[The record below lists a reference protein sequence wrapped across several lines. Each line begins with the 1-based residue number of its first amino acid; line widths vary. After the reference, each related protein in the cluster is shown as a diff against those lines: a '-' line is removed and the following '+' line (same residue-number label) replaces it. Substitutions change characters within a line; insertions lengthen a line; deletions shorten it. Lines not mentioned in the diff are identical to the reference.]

1 MKALAQPTPDT
12 AAFFDS
18 IDRGVF
24 ALPRCTACGVVFMY
38 PRSVCPAC
46 MDRGIELAEASG
58 RGVVESFVVNHRA
71 APGFEDDGRYLLALI
86 RLEEG
91 PIIMANVLTDDPG
104 AVSVDAPVAVTFEP
118 RGDRQ
123 VVQFVLTERMP

>member
-1 MKALAQPTPDT
+1 MKAIAQPTPDT

-18 IDRGVF
+18 IDGGTF
-24 ALPRCTACGVVFMY
+24 ALPRCAACEAVFLY
-38 PRSVCPAC
+38 PRSVCPMC
-46 MDRGIELAEASG
+46 MSGDIGLAEASG

-71 APGFEDDGRYLLALI
+71 APGFEEDGDYVLALV

-91 PIIMANVLTDDPG
+91 PIMMANVLTDDPDS
-104 AVSVDAPVAVTFEP
+104 VTVDAPVVVTFES

-123 VVQFVLTERMP
+123 IVQFTLTEGKS